1 MLACIKINNMYK
13 EAINKIKPKLEKTI
27 DYLKNELLGLQAGRA
42 TPSLI
47 ENLEINAY
55 GQKMLL
61 KELAAIQVPEPRLIV
76 IRPWDREIIT
86 NIVAAIR
93 ESKIGISPVT
103 EEDFIRLNIPPLSE
117 ERRKELVKIVNEK
130 IEECKV
136 SIRRSREEVWKEIQ
150 EMEKNKEI
158 TEDGRYK
165 GKDELQKLIDEYNKK
180 IDEIKKKKEEEI
192 MTV

>member
-1 MLACIKINNMYK
+1 MHKK
-13 EAINKIKPKLEKTI
+13 AINKIKPKLEKTV
-27 DYLKNELLGLQAGRA
+27 DYLKNELLSLQAGRA

-47 ENLEINAY
+47 ENLEVNAY

-61 KELAAIQVPEPRLIV
+61 KELAALQAPEPRLI
-76 IRPWDREIIT
+76 IIKPWDKEIIT
-86 NIVAAIR
+86 NIEAAIR
-93 ESKIGISPVT
+93 ESKIGISPIT

-130 IEECKV
+130 IEECKISV
-136 SIRRSREEVWKEIQ
+136 RRSREEVWKEIQ

-158 TEDGRYK
+158 TEDDRYK
-165 GKDELQKLIDEYNKK
+165 AKDELQKLIDEYNKK
-180 IDEIKKKKEEEI
+180 IDEIKKKKEKEI

>member
-1 MLACIKINNMYK
+1 MYK
-13 EAINKIKPKLEKTI
+13 KAIDKIKPRLEKTI
-27 DYLKNELLGLQAGRA
+27 NYLKSELLGLQAGRA

-47 ENLEINAY
+47 ENLEVNAY

-61 KELAAIQVPEPRLIV
+61 KELGAIQVPEPRLI
-76 IRPWDREIIT
+76 IIKPWDKEIIT
-86 NIVAAIR
+86 NIEAAIR

-103 EEDFIRLNIPPLSE
+103 EEDFIRLNVPPLSE

-136 SIRRSREEVWKEIQ
+136 SVRRSREEVWREIQ

-158 TEDGRYK
+158 TEDDRYK
-165 GKDELQKLIDEYNKK
+165 AKDELQKLIDEYNKK
-180 IDEIKKKKEEEI
+180 IDEMKKKKEEEI
-192 MTV
+192 MTI

>member
-1 MLACIKINNMYK
+1 MYK
-13 EAINKIKPKLEKTI
+13 EAINKIKPKLEKTV

-47 ENLEINAY
+47 ENLEIDAY

-61 KELAAIQVPEPRLIV
+61 KELAAIQVPEPRLIIV
-76 IRPWDREIIT
+76 KPWDREIIT
-86 NIVAAIR
+86 NIEAAIR

-117 ERRKELVKIVNEK
+117 ERRKELVKIINEK
-130 IEECKV
+130 IEECKISV
-136 SIRRSREEVWKEIQ
+136 RRSREEVWKEIQ

-165 GKDELQKLIDEYNKK
+165 AKDELQKLIDEYNKK
-180 IDEIKKKKEEEI
+180 IDEMKKKKEKEI

>member
-1 MLACIKINNMYK
+1 MYK
-13 EAINKIKPKLEKTI
+13 KSIDKIKPKFEKTI

-42 TPSLI
+42 TPNLV

-61 KELAAIQVPEPRLIV
+61 KELAAIQVPEPRLIT

-93 ESKIGISPVT
+93 DSKIGISPVT
-103 EEDFIRLNIPPLSE
+103 EEDFIRLNFPPLSE
-117 ERRKELVKIVNEK
+117 ERRKELVKIVHEK
-130 IEECKV
+130 IEECRISV
-136 SIRRSREEVWKEIQ
+136 RRSREEVWREIQ
-150 EMEKNKEI
+150 EMERNKEI
-158 TEDGRYK
+158 TEDDKYRA
-165 GKDELQKLIDEYNKK
+165 KDELQKVIDEYNKK

>member
-1 MLACIKINNMYK
+1 MYK